1 MIWWNLILFVVSF
14 VLTALLAPKP
24 QIENARPDSLNPESF
39 PRATENAPIPLI
51 LGKVRMEAPNTIWYG
66 DFESVP
72 IIQRIRIS
80 IFKKISQIVGHNYYL
95 GLDLA
100 LAMGPGTVLTKIF
113 MDDKELWTGTTSAT
127 VPTTINITQ
136 PSFWGGEKE
145 GGGWISTG
153 TYYPGALDLTGNP
166 VDAYIES
173 QVGAGNVP
181 AYLGTAHIVFNK
193 ALIGESSQLRKMA
206 FVLENY
212 TNGLALT
219 GGHEKIGEDMNPAEA
234 IYQIM
239 TDNWRGMGI
248 SVADLDVITL
258 REIGELLFA
267 ESNGC
272 SVIVTAESNG
282 KDLVQEILRQIDAI
296 AYQDPENGQIKFR
309 LIRDDY
315 DVEDLPVYDEIDV
328 IKIVNFGRSGWD
340 EVVAQVKITFPQ
352 RDKESDAVAIS
363 QDMATVAMIGR
374 LRSTTLS
381 MPFVYDKD
389 LANRIASRERSQ
401 VSVPLFRITMEM
413 NRNAHVLRP
422 GDVFRLDWPEYGF
435 SGLVLR
441 VQEFDLGSLLDG
453 KIIVK
458 CLQDRFALATTVFA
472 APADTTWVPLQTDPT
487 DIVHSTL
494 IEMPKFFSERMEFPA
509 PDGSVMLIPFAAKPG
524 VPSNAFDMV
533 VGKVSGILDI
543 REPEYAQYRGS
554 GSLATAYPASAG
566 IINGIDS
573 TVGLDITGGNGSSFT
588 GTNAVGDI
596 RIGDFGL
603 LWVNGEWMAYTT
615 AVDDTGGNW
624 TLTNVYRGLLGTRP
638 LSHSIGVRVYEFSPD
653 FIGIGSLDDLLETET
668 IYYKMLDRA
677 GRKIQSP
684 VEVVESNLIVNQ
696 LVADRPLRPRNI
708 QINGSRTNPVVGIL
722 SSASVTWV
730 SSNRL
735 NSQISFE
742 TDVTEVPDIAETYDL
757 QVYVNGANV
766 PALGATGVTSPH
778 LVPFTSYV
786 GTESNDCEIRITSRR
801 TAGDLRSSLTYAM
814 LSFSIEFA
822 DLLLSGDATDGDDV
836 LLLSGDATDGDD
848 KLKLSGDAV

>member
-24 QIENARPDSLNPESF
+24 QIENARPETLNPESF
-39 PRATENAPIPLI
+39 PRATENAPIPLV

-72 IIQRIRIS
+72 IIQRIRVS
-80 IFKKISQIVGHNYYL
+80 IFKKISQVVGHNYYL

-127 VPTTINITQ
+127 VPTVININQ

-145 GGGWISTG
+145 GGGWVSTG

-166 VDAYIES
+166 VDSYIES

-193 ALIGESSQLRKMA
+193 ALIGESSQLRKTA

-219 GGHEKIGEDMNPAEA
+219 GGHQKIGEDMNPAEA

-239 TDNWRGMGI
+239 TDTWRGMGI

-258 REIGELLFA
+258 RSIGELLFA
-267 ESNGC
+267 EGNGC

-282 KDLVQEILRQIDAI
+282 KDLIQEILRQIDAI

-315 DVEDLPVYDEIDV
+315 VVESLPVYDEIDV

-381 MPFVYDKD
+381 MPFVYDKN
-389 LANRIASRERSQ
+389 LANRIASRERAQ

-422 GDVFRLDWPEYGF
+422 GDVFKLDWPEYGF

-472 APADTTWVPLQTDPT
+472 APAGSSWVPLQTDPT
-487 DIVHSTL
+487 DAVNFTV
-494 IEMPKFFSERMEFPA
+494 IEMPKMMSEQLQFPLI
-509 PDGSVMLIPFAAKPG
+509 DGQVGVIPFVAKPG
-524 VPSNAFDMV
+524 IASTGFDMI
-533 VGKVSGILDI
+533 VGTVSGTLDV

-554 GSLATAYPASAG
+554 GTLATAYPMSAG
-566 IINGIDS
+566 ILTGKDTTI
-573 TVGLDITGGNGSSFT
+573 GLDIEGASGSIFT
-588 GTNAVGDI
+588 ALPTVSDI
-596 RIGDFGL
+596 RAADIGL
-603 LWVNGEWMAYTT
+603 LWVNGEWMAYEVAT
-615 AVDDTGGNW
+615 DDLGGNW
-624 TLTNVYRGLLGTRP
+624 TITNVYRGLLGTRP
-638 LSHSIGVRVYEFSPD
+638 MSHAPGTRVYEFCPETIS
-653 FIGIGSLDDLLETET
+653 IGSLDDLSEGATLF
-668 IYYKMLDRA
+668 YKILDRA
-677 GRKIQSP
+677 GRKVQDRS
-684 VEVVESNLIVNQ
+684 EVLENNLVVNQ
-696 LVADRPLRPRNI
+696 FVANRPLRPRNI
-708 QINGSRTNPVVGIL
+708 QMNGNRANPVVGIF
-722 SSASVTWV
+722 SAVNVTWV
-730 SSNRL
+730 ASSRL
-735 NSQISFE
+735 FPEVTFE
-742 TDVTEVPDIAETYDL
+742 NDAAQVPEAAETYDL
-757 QVYVNGANV
+757 KVFVDGVNV
-766 PALGATGVTSPH
+766 PSLEATGINSPYF
-778 LVPFTSYV
+778 LSFAPYPGS
-786 GTESNDCEIRITSRR
+786 ESGNCEIRITSRR
-801 TAGDLRSSLTYAM
+801 IVGDLRSSLTYGV
-814 LSFSIEFA
+814 LPFSIQFA

-848 KLKLSGDAV
+848 KLKLSGDQV